1 MIRSVATILL
11 ILSLHASAYATDTLF
26 AVAATPAPVLNTP
39 DFPSVFGG
47 KDGKTLQKDSCGQL
61 RSLEFVALPGSAF
74 RIEEEFNIH
83 GRKIFRVTTDE
94 YPYPTISGYF
104 VDAGAVTVSAARP
117 VERRKILPQMNEVIS
132 SMKNRAGTGYVWGG
146 NVAAGVPEMT
156 SWYPPSDGPSLS
168 RSDRRLWQLAG
179 VDCSG
184 LLYEATG
191 GYTPRNTSALLGF
204 GNPVTVAGKS
214 QKEIVSLLQPL
225 DLLVWPGHVMIVI
238 DGGNIIESRLVC
250 HEPDKGVRI
259 RTIADALHEVMKKRK
274 PADIIENGGKEF
286 VVRRWYGINVPSI
299 APRQPFSGQR

>member
-1 MIRSVATILL
+1 MIRSATAILL
-11 ILSLHASAYATDTLF
+11 ILAFHVSAYAADKLF
-26 AVAATPAPVLNTP
+26 AAAATHAPVLNSP

-47 KDGKTLQKDSCGQL
+47 RDGATLQKDSCGQL
-61 RSLEFVALPGSAF
+61 RSLEFVALPGTVF
-74 RIEEEFNIH
+74 RIEEELKIN

-94 YPYPTISGYF
+94 YPYPSRSGYF

-117 VERRKILPQMNEVIS
+117 VERRKILPSMNEVIS
-132 SMKNRAGTGYVWGG
+132 SMKKRAGTGYVWGG

-156 SWYPPSDGPSLS
+156 IWYPPSGSPSLS

-191 GYTPRNTSALLGF
+191 GYTPRNTSALLEF
-204 GNPVTVAGKS
+204 GAPVSVAGKN
-214 QKEIVSLLQPL
+214 QKEIASLLQPL

-238 DGGNIIESRLVC
+238 DGGSIIESRLVC

-259 RTIADALHEVMKKRK
+259 RSIADTLREVMKKRN
-274 PADIIENGGKEF
+274 PADVIKNGGKEF
-286 VVRRWYGINVPSI
+286 VVRRWYGTTK
-299 APRQPFSGQR
+299 